1 MSKIIIRITVVMGLL
16 GIQFPALAFN
26 SPVSVGI
33 APPVQFPTSKF
44 SVTGVR
50 LSTLWGRHRDL
61 YGLDLGLIGNVTD
74 QDFVGLGVS
83 GLFNLTNGT
92 TTALGLQ
99 AAGLANINTKTAS
112 IYGFQIAGLL
122 NKNTGSST
130 VNGIQFAAVNLSDHT
145 VIRGAQIGIYNKAQ
159 TVYGLQI
166 GVVNVCDNLH
176 GLQIGLANFHH
187 KGLFVV
193 SPILNVGW

>member
-1 MSKIIIRITVVMGLL
+1 MAYIYLCVAVLMVSES
-16 GIQFPALAFN
+16 ALAFN
-26 SPVSVGI
+26 SPVSLGL
-33 APPVQFPTSKF
+33 APPVQFPTKEF

-50 LSTLWGRHRDL
+50 VSGLWGRHRDV
-61 YGLDLGLIGNVTD
+61 YGLDFGLLGNVTD

-92 TTALGLQ
+92 TTAIGLQ
-99 AAGLANINTKTAS
+99 AAGLANVNTKNAD

-122 NKNTGSST
+122 NQNIGSAT

-145 VIRGAQIGIYNKAQ
+145 VIRGAQIGIYNKALS
-159 TVYGLQI
+159 VYGFQI
-166 GVVNVCDNLH
+166 GVVNVCENLH